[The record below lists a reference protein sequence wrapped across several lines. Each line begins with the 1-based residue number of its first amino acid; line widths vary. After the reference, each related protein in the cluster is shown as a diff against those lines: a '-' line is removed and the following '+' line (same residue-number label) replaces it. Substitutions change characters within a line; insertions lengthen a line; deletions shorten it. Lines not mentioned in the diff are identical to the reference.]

1 MEFILALVKV
11 LATVVDR
18 FRAQSHLV
26 LELVGIRC
34 RLDIAPAQATGK
46 RRQGEGSFCFNQQTV
61 INVLKVIKVIN
72 VTIVTIAHLRVPL
85 SSLDRSNDFASLG
98 RDNNCL
104 NGVPRP
110 F

>member
-61 INVLKVIKVIN
+61 INVLKVI
-72 VTIVTIAHLRVPL
+72 IVTIAHLRVPL
-85 SSLDRSNDFASLG
+85 SSLNRSNDFASLG